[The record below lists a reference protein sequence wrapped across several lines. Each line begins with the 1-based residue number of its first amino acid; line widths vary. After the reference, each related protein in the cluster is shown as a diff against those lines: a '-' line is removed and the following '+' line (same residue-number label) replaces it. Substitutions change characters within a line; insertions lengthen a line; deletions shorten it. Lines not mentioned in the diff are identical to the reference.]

1 MCYRRY
7 FPVKGMQMADSG
19 FVLFLWIM
27 GAMPALFATLWV
39 AMSLQ
44 DIIPGPNPRRNEHAD
59 GVQK

>member
-1 MCYRRY
+1 
-7 FPVKGMQMADSG
+7 MQMADSG